1 MAMLPATKD
10 ALEAAGVEI
19 THAWTLPEGA
29 CGQWYFK
36 VSQIKAGASL
46 EKHTHTYDHPSF
58 LVCGDAV
65 LEVEDTVAAV
75 SGPSAFTVEAGKRHR
90 LFAKTDLIWICAHR
104 TDDADPSTV
113 DISLMSKVIE

>member
-1 MAMLPATKD
+1 MNTLATKD

-29 CGQWYFK
+29 RGTWYFK
-36 VSQIKAGASL
+36 ISQIKAGASL

-65 LEVEDTVAAV
+65 LEVDDASAAV
-75 SGPSAFTVEAGKRHR
+75 SGPSAFLIEAGKRHR
-90 LFAKTDLIWICAHR
+90 LYAKTDLIWICAHQ
-104 TDDADPSTV
+104 TDDTNPDTV
-113 DISLMSKVIE
+113 DISLMSKKVGD